1 MYFMSSLKWKQHY
14 MVWRLRI
21 SMDSINNGDVSVLLF
36 LIIQVYDIYLGYI
49 LSKFSILLWD
59 Q

>member
-1 MYFMSSLKWKQHY
+1 MSSLKWKQHY